1 MKFSGMIHFLT
12 RFEILQPLAAFPR
25 PLMVGY
31 ETVSDA
37 SYRFQGRS
45 RGDASH
51 GIFQF
56 TLEGCGEFS
65 DAKGVHRLPAGQGFL
80 CEATDPDTAY
90 GFPPGQQQPW
100 SFVFLAFQGQA
111 ALDMLRDLV
120 QRHGAIYQLSPDKRV
135 IRRLLGY
142 KSYEQVGLMLPPSEG
157 AQVVHNVLLE
167 LAASKEGR
175 LALHPENI
183 LVQRARE
190 AIRELLNNNVNVADI
205 ARILEVSREHLTRIF
220 HQQMGLS
227 PYQYIVR
234 EKMLLACR
242 LLKQT
247 DLSVKEIGWRFG
259 FETPAHF
266 SRSFKRIIRLSPS
279 EFREIGN
286 IPML

>member
-1 MKFSGMIHFLT
+1 MIHFLT
-12 RFEILQPLAAFPR
+12 RFEILQPLPVFAR
-25 PLMVGY
+25 PLMVGH

-37 SYRFQGRS
+37 SYRFLGCS

-56 TLEGCGEFS
+56 TLDGCGEFS
-65 DAKGVHRLPAGQGFL
+65 DATGVHRLPAGHGFL
-80 CEATDPDTAY
+80 CEATDPATSY
-90 GFPPGQQQPW
+90 GFPQGQQQPW
-100 SFVFLAFQGQA
+100 SFVFLAFQGQSA
-111 ALDMLRDLV
+111 MDMLRDLV
-120 QRHGAIYQLSPDKRV
+120 QRHGAIYHLSLEKRV

-157 AQVVHNVLLE
+157 AQVVNNVLLE

-175 LALHPENI
+175 LARNPENI

-205 ARILEVSREHLTRIF
+205 ARILEISREHLTRIF
-220 HQQMGLS
+220 HQQMGIS

-247 DLSVKEIGWRFG
+247 DLSIKEIGWRFG
-259 FETPAHF
+259 FETSAHF
-266 SRSFKRIIRLSPS
+266 SRSFKRTIRQSPS